1 MGLFSI
7 PKKPNNSS
15 NKQKESLT
23 EMVDKVFDDMNLRNE
38 LRTYLKSRRE
48 VKNVPSKKSWK
59 VQLEL
64 LEKVPEQNRIA
75 QVHNATIRGWRA
87 VAFSNTYSKSSNKSY
102 NSGVT
107 RKKQEVSNIVAQCF

>member
-1 MGLFSI
+1 
-7 PKKPNNSS
+7 
-15 NKQKESLT
+15 
-23 EMVDKVFDDMNLRNE
+23 MVDKVFDDTNLRNE

-64 LEKVPEQNRIA
+64 LEKVPEQNRVA

-87 VAFSNTYSKSSNKSY
+87 VAFNNTYSNSNNKSY